1 MHPTRRLAL
10 APQQPSPA
18 PRALADDSKGA
29 ADGVETVVTTIAMAA
44 TPERVWETLMFYE
57 QVETRPPFHLRLL
70 LPVPI
75 RTEGPK
81 SAVGDEALCL
91 YEGGHLVKRVTE
103 VESRRYFGFEVC
115 KQELDVGG
123 GMRLSG
129 GWYELRELDGGKTEV
144 AVATRYTSAKRP
156 RWLWRSIEATVCHS
170 FHRHILRAM
179 RRDAEGREAL
189 VEGGTSA

>member
-1 MHPTRRLAL
+1 MARQGGEAL
-10 APQQPSPA
+10 ATEATTRDTTTRPTT
-18 PRALADDSKGA
+18 
-29 ADGVETVVTTIAMAA
+29 TVVTRLAVAA
-44 TPERVWETLMFYE
+44 SPARVWETLMFYE
-57 QVETRPPFHLRLL
+57 QIDARPPVHLRLL

-103 VESRRYFGFEVC
+103 VDVHRHFGFEVVA
-115 KQELDVGG
+115 QELAVGG

-129 GWYELRELDGGKTEV
+129 GWYELRELPGGKTEV
-144 AVATRYTSAKRP
+144 ELATRYEGGKRP
-156 RWLWRSIEATVCHS
+156 RWMWKPIEAAVCHS

-179 RRDAEGREAL
+179 RRDAEGREGL